1 MDYNRMT
8 VKDLRALAKDNG
20 LKGYSRL
27 KKSELIS
34 FIRDNL
40 KLKPTKRKPLKPMTV
55 KDLRALAKDNG
66 LKGYSKLKKSELIS
80 FIRDN
85 LKNPSKPRPP
95 KPTRPPPPPPPYRIE
110 QAFRGALR
118 SFRIDGRRRVDADT
132 FFISARST
140 INDLIIRELRDLKS
154 AKIQTTAW
162 IRFRTDDDGDANA
175 DGNFETVD
183 MAFNSRMIE
192 FFSGSDFKELI
203 DQMLDQMKTQIENP
217 ALANSS
223 FVFDQILHLDINFN
237 QLNLTRGSSYIPLPK
252 WISHKK
258 AVINPRNEHDE
269 KCFPW
274 AVIAAL
280 HHEEIGPHPERISN
294 LKPFENNYDWSG
306 LKETE
311 DFVGE
316 DWKIK
321 NWGKLEFP
329 VAISSIGIFERN
341 NDISVNVLA
350 VKSEGEEEGTLMN
363 EGEFYIVRK
372 SKNDKPKVVDLLLLE
387 DGKKRHYAAIK
398 NMSRLIGSANSKNGH
413 RQHFC
418 RNCLQGFHSE
428 ESKNKHFEYCK
439 DNEAVRIEMP
449 KKDSFVKFHS
459 GQNQF
464 KVPFVIYADFEA
476 ILQNVE
482 SKEDKHLAT
491 WISHTRNINKHIP
504 SGFCT
509 HSKFAYGEVSNPTF
523 QYRGEDCV
531 EVFCDYVENEAKRLY
546 HMFPKKPMDPLTREE
561 KREFRKASQC
571 HICLKPFE
579 PWETKVRDHCHY
591 TGKYRGAAHEKCN
604 LQYAIPNHIP
614 VILHN
619 MSGYDS
625 HLFIR
630 ELGKKFD
637 SKSIDVIAKN
647 TEKYISFEVSVVVDE
662 LEIPGSKEK
671 IAQGETEI
679 AEGERLLEEA
689 KVKGQD
695 KIDEGKKLIDE
706 GKKLIAE
713 EKKLEIAIKHLLKTK
728 DVNTTEDIIEVAND
742 GEYIIAE
749 GKKLIAEGKRERS
762 LANMRAR
769 KILNEGKKLVAEGNR
784 KQQIKQKL
792 RFIDSFRFMP
802 SSLDALSKNLV
813 GTNGIACSFCFNEAT
828 LTHIDHNYYA
838 HVKCE
843 KCNGATSRRKLE
855 IDPIFNNLRTGN
867 TDEQFRLL
875 VRKGVYPYEYLDD
888 WNKFD
893 ETKLPP
899 IEKFYSK
906 LNLSGISQEDYD
918 HAQRVWKEFN
928 IKTLGDYHD
937 LYLKT
942 DVLLL
947 ANVFETFRKTCLEH
961 YQLDPAH
968 FYTSPGLAW
977 EACLKQTGI
986 NLELLT
992 DPDMLLM
999 FERGTR
1005 GGITQAVHRYASA
1018 NNKYMGDSF
1027 DPSKPPK
1034 YVSYL
1039 DANNLYGH
1047 AMSQKLPNGGFKWVS
1062 EEYLHLFTKEFIH
1075 ELVSSNNSGDSIDK
1089 GYLLE
1094 VDVTYPK
1101 ELHDAHNDLPFL
1113 PEKMKL
1119 NGVEKLV
1126 TNLYD
1131 KVKYVVHI
1139 AALDQALQHG
1149 LILKKVHRVI
1159 EFNQSYWLNSYI
1171 NFNTQL
1177 RTSAKNDF
1185 EKDFFKLMNNSVF
1198 GKTMENIRKHR
1209 DVKLITNKKA
1219 YLKNVMQPNFKSR
1232 SVFSENLV
1240 GCNMGKKR
1248 IVMNKPVYIGQAILD
1263 LSKIVMYEFHY
1274 DYMIPKYAGD
1284 GDSRNLKL
1292 CYMDTDSL
1300 VYEIQTED
1308 FYKDIAVDV
1317 KDRFDTSNYPKSLN
1331 RPLPIGLNK
1340 KVIGLMKDE
1349 MGGKIITEFVALR
1362 PKLYAYKAQTSEFSE
1377 LEDKKC
1383 KGIKKCV
1390 VKKTLSFEDYKKCL
1404 LETSSRVTYR
1414 KQMIFRNRLHEVHT
1428 VEVNK
1433 IALTRDDDKRIIQ
1446 SDGISTRAHGHFCNT

>member
-1 MDYNRMT
+1 M
-8 VKDLRALAKDNG
+8 
-20 LKGYSRL
+20 
-27 KKSELIS
+27 
-34 FIRDNL
+34 
-40 KLKPTKRKPLKPMTV
+40 
-55 KDLRALAKDNG
+55 
-66 LKGYSKLKKSELIS
+66 
-80 FIRDN
+80 
-85 LKNPSKPRPP
+85 
-95 KPTRPPPPPPPYRIE
+95 
-110 QAFRGALR
+110 
-118 SFRIDGRRRVDADT
+118 
-132 FFISARST
+132 
-140 INDLIIRELRDLKS
+140 
-154 AKIQTTAW
+154 
-162 IRFRTDDDGDANA
+162 
-175 DGNFETVD
+175 
-183 MAFNSRMIE
+183 
-192 FFSGSDFKELI
+192 
-203 DQMLDQMKTQIENP
+203 
-217 ALANSS
+217 
-223 FVFDQILHLDINFN
+223 
-237 QLNLTRGSSYIPLPK
+237 
-252 WISHKK
+252 
-258 AVINPRNEHDE
+258 
-269 KCFPW
+269 
-274 AVIAAL
+274 
-280 HHEEIGPHPERISN
+280 
-294 LKPFENNYDWSG
+294 
-306 LKETE
+306 
-311 DFVGE
+311 
-316 DWKIK
+316 
-321 NWGKLEFP
+321 
-329 VAISSIGIFERN
+329 
-341 NDISVNVLA
+341 NVLA
-350 VKSEGEEEGTLMN
+350 VKSEGEEEEVKVIN

-372 SKNDKPKVVDLLLLE
+372 SKLNKPKAVDLLLIE
-387 DGKKRHYAAIK
+387 DGNKRHYAAIK
-398 NMSRLIGSANSKNGH
+398 NMSRLLGRGNSKNGH

-428 ESKNKHFEYCK
+428 ESKNKHFEYCI

-449 KKDSFVKFHS
+449 DKNPFVKFRS
-459 GQNQF
+459 GQQRF
-464 KVPFVIYADFEA
+464 KVPFVIYTDFEA
-476 ILQNVE
+476 YLQKVE

-491 WISHTRNINKHIP
+491 WISYTRNINKHIP

-509 HSKFAYGEVSNPTF
+509 YSTFAYGEVQNPTF

-531 EVFCDYVENEAKRLY
+531 EVFCDYIENEAKRLY
-546 HMFPKKPMDPLTREE
+546 HMFPKKPMNLLTREQ
-561 KREFRKASQC
+561 KRNFRKASQC
-571 HICLKPFE
+571 HICLKPLQ

-604 LQYAIPNHIP
+604 LQYAIPTHIP
-614 VILHN
+614 VIFHN
-619 MSGYDS
+619 LSGYDA

-637 SKSIDVIAKN
+637 SKSIDVIAEN
-647 TEKYISFEVSVVVDE
+647 AEKYISFGVSVVVDE

-679 AEGERLLEEA
+679 AEGEKLLEEA
-689 KVKGQD
+689 KIIGKN
-695 KIDEGKKLIDE
+695 KIDEGNKLVTDGKKILKSEGAKAEEIINE
-706 GKKLIAE
+706 GKKLIA
-713 EKKLEIAIKHLLKTK
+713 
-728 DVNTTEDIIEVAND
+728 D
-742 GEYIIAE
+742 
-749 GKKLIAEGKRERS
+749 GKRERS

-784 KQQIKQKL
+784 KKEVKRKL

-813 GTNGIACSFCFNEAT
+813 GTNGIACSLCFTEAT

-838 HVKCE
+838 HAKCE
-843 KCNGATSRRKLE
+843 KCGAATSQRKLE
-855 IDPIFNNLRTGN
+855 IDKIFDNLRTGN

-875 VRKGVYPYEYLDD
+875 LRKGVYPYEYIDD
-888 WNKFD
+888 WSKFN

-906 LNLSGISQEDYD
+906 LNLSGISEIDYD

-928 IKTLGDYHD
+928 MKILGDYHD

-977 EACLKQTGI
+977 QACLKKTGI
-986 NLELLT
+986 NLELIT

-999 FERGTR
+999 FEKGTR
-1005 GGITQAVHRYASA
+1005 GGMTQAVHRYASA

-1027 DPSKPPK
+1027 DSSKPTK
-1034 YVSYL
+1034 YVQYL

-1062 EEYLHLFTKEFIH
+1062 EKYLHLFTKEFIH
-1075 ELVSSNNSGDSIDK
+1075 ELVEISKETNDNGRDK

-1094 VDVTYPK
+1094 VDVSYPK

-1113 PEKMKL
+1113 PERMNL

-1126 TNLYD
+1126 PNLYD
-1131 KVKYVVHI
+1131 KEKYVVHI

-1159 EFNQSYWLNSYI
+1159 EFDQSDWLKPYI

-1177 RTSAKNDF
+1177 RTSSKNDF

-1209 DVKLITNKKA
+1209 NVKLVTNKKA

-1232 SVFSENLV
+1232 LVFSETLV
-1240 GCNMGKKR
+1240 GCEMGKKC

-1274 DYMIPKYAGD
+1274 DYMIPKYEAQK
-1284 GDSRNLKL
+1284 LKL

-1308 FYKDIAVDV
+1308 FYKDIADDV
-1317 KDRFDTSNYPKSLN
+1317 KDRFDTSNYSKKDAK
-1331 RPLPIGLNK
+1331 PLPIGLNK
-1340 KVIGLMKDE
+1340 KVIGVMKDE

-1404 LETSSRVTYR
+1404 LENSSRVTYR
-1414 KQMIFRNRLHEVHT
+1414 KQMIFREVHT

-1446 SDGISTRAHGHFCNT
+1446 SDGISTRAHGHFFNT